1 MGNPAHK
8 EFIKKLRLQQHQK
21 EESSSKNVSKKLY
34 SDCFDEDDDLFVVD
48 IYPADEGDIDP
59 LNNTVTDMIGNIV
72 NVDD

>member
-34 SDCFDEDDDLFVVD
+34 SDCFDEDDDLFREELEAKWQELFGDVTTD
-48 IYPADEGDIDP
+48 DNSEGE
-59 LNNTVTDMIGNIV
+59 
-72 NVDD
+72 